1 MTMRLAI
8 TRGVSPALARGE
20 LTHLARQ
27 PIDLDLARE
36 QHGGYEALLASL
48 GCTIV
53 RLPAEPDLP
62 DSVFVEDAAVV
73 LDEIAVLARPG
84 AASRR
89 EEVDSI
95 ARALAPHR
103 TLARI
108 EGPATLDGGDVLR
121 MGRTLYVGLSTRT
134 NERAAQQLRGIVGPF
149 GYRVE
154 TVPIARCLHLKS
166 AVSQVAAET
175 VLLNPAWVDPRS
187 FGRAERIEIDPSE
200 PFAANALRVGD
211 SIIFPEASPQTRR
224 RLEEH
229 ALRVATVDVTELAK
243 AEGGVTCCTLLLES
257 PETAR
262 NS

>member
-53 RLPAEPDLP
+53 RLPAEADLP
-62 DSVFVEDAAVV
+62 DSVFVEDIAVV
-73 LDEIAVLARPG
+73 FDELAIVTRPDAQSRRVETPAVADALARH
-84 AASRR
+84 
-89 EEVDSI
+89 
-95 ARALAPHR
+95 RALHVIQAPG
-103 TLARI
+103 TV
-108 EGPATLDGGDVLR
+108 DGGDVLVA
-121 MGRTLYVGLSTRT
+121 RTLYVGLSTRT

-243 AEGGVTCCTLLLES
+243 AEGGVTCCSLLLES
-257 PETAR
+257 LETAR